1 MKKVNIKT
9 ISKMAG
15 VSPAA
20 VSFVLNNKGGVSEET
35 RKRILDVV
43 EREGYIPNINSR
55 RLSMKRSFNL
65 AIIMNETYSLF
76 TDAFASDS
84 MYSAVKRAAELN
96 YQMLMLP
103 VMNID
108 NQESL
113 SISVRQGN
121 IDGAIVMHDLDAL
134 SFARLSDNGIP
145 MVAIDSHMADPIY
158 PCIKVDYEKGAY
170 QCTEYLINKGHS
182 NIGYIGIGA
191 LPDFYLSCQKGY
203 MGALAT
209 AKLPIHPDWIVCV
222 DVSGCPL
229 QEASRQI
236 VAKRISKD
244 NCPSAFFCGNDLVAI
259 GTINALADKGIR
271 VPEDVSIISMDD
283 ISMARFFIPSL
294 TTLHVNA
301 DAMGVKAVDLLND
314 IIQKNEHKDV
324 IFEELGPIIE
334 RDSVRDL
341 LSN

>member
-84 MYSAVKRAAELN
+84 MYAAVKRAAELD

-103 VMNID
+103 VMSID

-113 SISVRQGN
+113 SIAVRQGN

-134 SFARLSDNGIP
+134 SFAKLNDNGIP
-145 MVAIDSHMADPIY
+145 IVAIDSHMADPIY
-158 PCIKVDYEKGAY
+158 PCIKVDYEEGSY
-170 QCTEYLINKGHS
+170 RCTEYLIKKGHS
-182 NIGYIGIGA
+182 DIGYIGIGA

-203 MGALAT
+203 MRALAG
-209 AKLPIHPDWIVCV
+209 AKLPIHPEWIVCV
-222 DVSGCPL
+222 ETTGYPL
-229 QEASRQI
+229 QDASRAI
-236 VAKRISKD
+236 VEEKIDRN

-271 VPEDVSIISMDD
+271 VPEDVSVISMDD
-283 ISMARFFIPSL
+283 ISMAKFFIPSL

-301 DAMGVKAVDLLND
+301 DSMGVKAVDLLNS
-314 IIQKNEHKDV
+314 IILKNEHENV
-324 IFEELGPIIE
+324 VFEELGPIME
-334 RDSVRDL
+334 RESVRDITD
-341 LSN
+341 N